1 MNENI
6 ELITHSAI
14 KIKSNDGKI
23 IYFDP
28 FNLDE
33 EYRDN
38 ADFIFITHSHYD
50 HFSPEDIEKIKNDKT
65 KIIVP
70 EEMIDEL
77 NKLDFYEEQIFK
89 VRPNENYEI
98 DGIEFNTVPAY
109 NINKE
114 FHKKEYNWVRI
125 YCKNR

>member
-14 KIKSNDGKI
+14 KIKNNNNKI

-33 EYRDN
+33 EYKDN
-38 ADFIFITHSHYD
+38 ADLIFITHSHYD
-50 HFSPEDIEKIKNDKT
+50 HFSPENIKKIKNDRT

-70 EEMIDEL
+70 EAMIEEL
-77 NKLDFYEEQIFK
+77 NKLDFYEEQILK

-98 DGIEFNTVPAY
+98 DGIEFKTVPAY

-125 YCKNR
+125 YCKSK